1 MKVECGR
8 SRGWC
13 KFPLS
18 LSTRT
23 FHSPPMS
30 KLDPLVLFFDEVNA
44 LAADRNDFKRS
55 AGRTLRALRRP
66 AE

>member
-1 MKVECGR
+1 
-8 SRGWC
+8 
-13 KFPLS
+13 
-18 LSTRT
+18 
-23 FHSPPMS
+23 MS
-30 KLDPLVLFFDEVNA
+30 KLDPLVFFFDEVNA